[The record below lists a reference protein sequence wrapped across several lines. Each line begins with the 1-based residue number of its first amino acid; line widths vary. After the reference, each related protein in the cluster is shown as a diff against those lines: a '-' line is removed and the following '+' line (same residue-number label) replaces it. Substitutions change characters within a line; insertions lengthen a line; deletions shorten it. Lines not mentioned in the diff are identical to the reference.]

1 VPFTAQVKFRASR
14 LVVGDERFDA
24 EFKVDLQAVMS
35 SKVTKQPHLVHSDTD
50 HTPAPA
56 ADAAAAGGGSNGAA
70 ALNGSA
76 AASQSASYSSSSSNG
91 AAGSSAVSAAAAG
104 AGVSSFDMPVSTSS
118 SSSSSSSTAVI
129 QEAPAAAAVATAS
142 STTATLEQAV
152 SSEQQQQQQSAVQ
165 QQQQQQQPT
174 LYWQR
179 TSALSCK
186 VNLSMTLRL
195 PHPLSIVPGPLLSTT
210 ASLVAKLV
218 MQSLLPS
225 FLELLSTDYGR
236 WATGSSR
243 TAPVGSLV
251 AAGKQHLK
259 QQS

>member
-1 VPFTAQVKFRASR
+1 LLLLLLLQVKFHASR

-35 SKVTKQPHLVHSDTD
+35 SKITKQPHIVH
-50 HTPAPA
+50 
-56 ADAAAAGGGSNGAA
+56 ADADHGSPPDTAV
-70 ALNGSA
+70 
-76 AASQSASYSSSSSNG
+76 SSSSS
-91 AAGSSAVSAAAAG
+91 SAAQAVLGSAATD
-104 AGVSSFDMPVSTSS
+104 ADS
-118 SSSSSSSTAVI
+118 SSSSSSSTSQV
-129 QEAPAAAAVATAS
+129 AVAVAKGPVLLQTMEDA
-142 STTATLEQAV
+142 QHK
-152 SSEQQQQQQSAVQ
+152 Q

-174 LYWQR
+174 QQQDQQQQALYWQR

-210 ASLVAKLV
+210 ASLVARLV

-225 FLELLSTDYGR
+225 FLELLGTDYGR

-243 TAPVGSLV
+243 AAPVGSLV
-251 AAGKQHLK
+251 AAGKQHMK
-259 QQS
+259 QQQQQR